1 MKPRSV
7 IFTTVLSFILL
18 TWAGPGLAFDQD
30 LPGRPALGPA
40 NAPIQILEI
49 SDFQCRHCAKM
60 SPILHGV
67 VKQYGDLVHLKIITV
82 CAPGNPASRPAAELA
97 LTAAEKGKFWEA
109 NDILF
114 KNQSLV
120 SDDYLVEVGKGLG
133 LTEATVRKNLEEQPH
148 GALLDANFELAVKEL
163 GIKTTPTV
171 FINGQKHAGVKT
183 ADYYRF
189 QINRE
194 LKKLNIASPVGD
206 VPEPQEKP
214 EAAAATT
221 AVPLEMIY
229 PVPKLPPQDSV
240 LKVKVGEAAPDFEL
254 PTIIPEMSVKLSDF
268 RGRRNVVLS
277 FVPAAWTPQCSAQW
291 PEYHAYQD
299 ELKSYD
305 VEIIGITAD
314 NIPSLYSW
322 TVSMGN
328 PWFTIASDFWPHG
341 EVAQRYGVLR
351 SNGTTERAVILI
363 DKEGIIRYIDV
374 HDINGRPDIN
384 VLIGELKKLDQ

>member
-1 MKPRSV
+1 MKRSV
-7 IFTTVLSFILL
+7 LVFAVLVWLA
-18 TWAGPGLAFDQD
+18 AGADPGIAFDKN

-40 NAPIQILEI
+40 DAPIQVWEI
-49 SDFQCRHCAKM
+49 SDFQCRHCAKVA
-60 SPILHGV
+60 PILHEV
-67 VKQYGDLVHLKIITV
+67 IREYGSLAHLKVITV
-82 CAPGNPASRPAAELA
+82 AAPGNPASRPAAELA
-97 LTAAEKGKFWEA
+97 LTAGEEGKFWEA
-109 NDILF
+109 YELLF
-114 KNQSLV
+114 KNQSAVGEEELV
-120 SDDYLVEVGKGLG
+120 ALGKSLG
-133 LTEATVRKNLEEQPH
+133 LAEGTIRQNLAAEPH

-163 GIKTTPTV
+163 GIKTTPTI
-171 FINGQKHAGVKT
+171 FINGKKYSGVKT

-189 QINRE
+189 QINKE
-194 LKKLNIASPVGD
+194 LQALNIPSPVAD
-206 VPEPQEKP
+206 VPEPQDKP
-214 EAAAATT
+214 EAASSAL

-240 LKVKVGEAAPDFEL
+240 LKVKVGDEAPDFEL
-254 PTIIPEMSVKLSDF
+254 PTIIPDMKVRLGDF

-291 PEYHAYQD
+291 PEYHAYKD

-314 NIPSLYSW
+314 NIPTLYSW

-341 EVAQRYGVLR
+341 GVAQRYGVLR
-351 SNGTTERAVILI
+351 RDGTTERAVILI

-374 HDINGRPDIN
+374 HDINGRPDIH
-384 VLIGELKKLDQ
+384 VLIAELKKLEP